1 MAGRILIVDPV
12 ATNRIILKV
21 KLSAARYDICL
32 ASGFSEALITSAA
45 QAPDLIIVGL
55 SASDASA
62 SDAGAKCIQQIKG
75 ADLFSAIPVVAIAS
89 GASNLARLAILKA
102 GAEDVLTRPV
112 DDAFLLA
119 RLRSL
124 LRARDATEELRL
136 RDGTNK
142 ALGFEEG
149 PTPFEP
155 PANVAIVASDLT
167 QATAWRRALQA
178 QTGHKVE
185 VWSPEETLEQNAA
198 NSGPDALILAVDGA
212 GRPGSALTI
221 LPELRSR
228 RGSRHAAVLAVLT
241 VENPAAAV
249 MALDLGASDV
259 MTAGFDAAELALR
272 LGVQVQRKRDAD
284 RLRTSVRDGLKM
296 AMTDPLTG
304 LFNRRYALP
313 HLGRIAA
320 RAKSLNRGFA
330 VMIADLDRFK
340 SVNDTYGHSGGDD
353 VLIEVS
359 RLLQDNLRGVD
370 LVARLGGEEFL
381 IAMPDTTL
389 DKARIAGERLCRIVR
404 ETPVLLKDGRT
415 KVGVTMSIGIAM
427 GPGLD
432 IHGRAPQDVDVEAL
446 LDAADKALY
455 LSKSEGR
462 DQVTVSRTA
471 A

>member
-1 MAGRILIVDPV
+1 MAGRILIIDPV
-12 ATNRIILKV
+12 ATNRITLKV
-21 KLSAARYDICL
+21 KLSAARYDTGL
-32 ASGFSEALITSAA
+32 ATGFSEALIASSALP
-45 QAPDLIIVGL
+45 PDLVIVGV
-55 SASDASA
+55 SGNAS
-62 SDAGAKCIQQIKG
+62 GAEAISRIKN
-75 ADLFSAIPVVAIAS
+75 ADLFATVPVVAISTETDAQ
-89 GASNLARLAILKA
+89 GRLDLLRA
-102 GAEDVLTRPV
+102 GAEDVIERPM

-142 ALGFEEG
+142 ALGFYEG
-149 PTPFEP
+149 AATFEP
-155 PANVAIVASDLT
+155 PARVAIVASDLVE
-167 QATAWRRALQA
+167 ATAWRRALQA
-178 QTGHKVE
+178 KTGHSVE
-185 VWSPEETLEQNAA
+185 VWSPEEALLSDTGA
-198 NSGPDALILAVDGA
+198 NGADALILAVDCA

-228 RGSRHAAVLAVLT
+228 KGSRHAAVLAVLT
-241 VENPAAAV
+241 VDNPAAAV

-259 MTAGFDAAELALR
+259 MCSGFDAAELALR

-284 RLRTSVRDGLKM
+284 RLRTSVRDGLKL

-313 HLGRIAA
+313 HLGRMAA
-320 RAKSLNRGFA
+320 RAQSLDRGFA

-353 VLIEVS
+353 VLVEVAR
-359 RLLQDNLRGVD
+359 RLLDNLRSVD

-381 IAMPDTTL
+381 IAMPETSL
-389 DKARIAGERLCRIVR
+389 EKARIAAERLCRIMR
-404 ETPVLLKDGRT
+404 EKPVLLKDGRT
-415 KVGVTMSIGIAM
+415 EVPVTMSIGIAM
-427 GPGLD
+427 GPVPAGQTSA
-432 IHGRAPQDVDVEAL
+432 ICPSPVEAL
-446 LDAADKALY
+446 LHAADQALY
-455 LSKSEGR
+455 RSKSEGR